1 MVIARSKVCEDE
13 HFSLIVGVWV
23 LRFNNDVEFVVVIRL
38 LVFLSTLKVKPH
50 EQCSKWVCFGDSNKA
65 DAEDDTTSGGGGGGG
80 DEGGDG
86 GDGGVA
92 FSFAVVCD
100 GWLWK

>member
-1 MVIARSKVCEDE
+1 MVIARSKVCDDE

-23 LRFNNDVEFVVVIRL
+23 LRFNNDVEFVVLIRL
-38 LVFLSTLKVKPH
+38 LVFLSTLKVRPH

-65 DAEDDTTSGGGGGGG
+65 DAEDDTTSGGGG
-80 DEGGDG
+80 DEG

-92 FSFAVVCD
+92 FSFAAANEDATVCD